1 MITIKVIQREPK
13 ERPDE
18 QAELSADVVLEH
30 NGAIV
35 KDVTGVFIKLVK
47 RSEARDRLSQ
57 KQMFIDQTAALCLAG
72 MMANPARD
80 EDDEAAGGTFLSYG
94 IPEYG
99 ARRAATMALA
109 LWEELHL
116 K

>member
-1 MITIKVIQREPK
+1 
-13 ERPDE
+13 
-18 QAELSADVVLEH
+18 
-30 NGAIV
+30 
-35 KDVTGVFIKLVK
+35 
-47 RSEARDRLSQ
+47 
-57 KQMFIDQTAALCLAG
+57 LAG